1 MADAPTS
8 AAIGA
13 ALAAARLR
21 ATRLHLLEWHKALV
35 DAERDRYERTH
46 GRVENP
52 HQMLQLVIQDPW
64 FAWLRPISALIVQ
77 ADERMAD
84 DAPLRMDEARD
95 LGREV
100 RRLLDGDGAAAA
112 FRDAYHRLLQES
124 PDVVMAHGRLL
135 AHLSEPQA

>member
-1 MADAPTS
+1 MADDSTS

-13 ALAAARLR
+13 ALATARLR
-21 ATRLHLLEWHKALV
+21 ATRLQLLDWHKTLV
-35 DAERDRYERTH
+35 DAERERYERMH
-46 GRVENP
+46 GRVENA
-52 HQMLQLVIQDPW
+52 HQMLHLVMQDPW

-84 DAPLRMDEARD
+84 DAPIRMDEAKD

-100 RRLLDGDGAAAA
+100 RRLLDGEGATAS
-112 FRDAYHRLLQES
+112 FREAYHRVLQES

-135 AHLSEPQA
+135 AHLGEP